1 MNRKNHNDRVPMAR
15 QRARAFTLIE
25 LLVVIAIIAILAAML
40 LPALNRAKL
49 KAHMAACLSNE
60 KQLALASVMYAS
72 DNSERLP
79 VNMTAAGDGVGGGFW
94 GDTTPPPAAWG
105 GYSSAQAEK
114 VVTTALINR
123 NILYQYA
130 NNVGV
135 YHCPGDRRMSLR
147 VGAAPNVGWGYDSY
161 ALTDNIAENNGAGG
175 LQGKKQTT
183 VRRPS
188 QTLAWMEEAEARGYN
203 MGTWTGWAGWGWV
216 DVPAMFHGDAATMA
230 FVDGHAEQRKWRDGT
245 VISAGRKAAAGTS
258 VHNVSAAA
266 SSDSQFI
273 ADRFL
278 RD

>member
-1 MNRKNHNDRVPMAR
+1 MKTKQSRSQSPTARRKAG
-15 QRARAFTLIE
+15 AFTLIE

-49 KAHMAACLSNE
+49 KAHMAVCLGNQ

-79 VNMTAAGDGVGGGFW
+79 VNMTATGDGVGGGFW
-94 GDTTPPPAAWG
+94 GDTTPPPGAWG
-105 GYSSAQAEK
+105 GLSSAQVERI
-114 VVTTALINR
+114 VTTALINR

-135 YHCPGDRRMSLR
+135 YHCPGDKRTSLR

-175 LQGKKQTT
+175 LRGRRQTT

-230 FVDGHAEQRKWRDGT
+230 FVDGHAEQRKWKDGT
-245 VISAGRKAAAGTS
+245 VINAGRQAARGIST
-258 VHNVSAAA
+258 HNVAAAA